1 MPTDNLKNSYTEDE
15 KLRAAYALNLFAVSV
30 SQIIDYNDKNVLE
43 QEYNAILNNLNLE
56 QMPKDD
62 TLLDTVKTIMDTITY
77 FRMSEGD
84 KEIIDLEYQNKMK
97 NAIWTAVPSVST
109 IFAPRKHT
117 AIGLALTLATQ
128 VGTGYMNYRRHKA
141 EYQLER
147 EKEYWQL
154 KRGAIDQLNGLQK
167 DLFDTAWRLADKYGY
182 PDEYRLVGNQLH
194 EYNAILM
201 DDNPIRRYNRLEA
214 IKEKFSAYTPFWY
227 QIGSTANSIYRDET
241 IDLDVATRNLYRDYA
256 LDHFST
262 YERLNKFNVLRYDV
276 LTSSWA
282 LEYVDL
288 LDLNDDIA
296 RQKAEKLVSI
306 AERYAGTTHKDA
318 LELCAYAYL
327 KLNDRN
333 NAERLFSVLVN
344 EGYNVAINA
353 KILSGF
359 YIQKMQI
366 PETATEAE
374 RQYNVLKLIVKP
386 DDMLP
391 LPAAGTDLENWN
403 PGWENREEITLSG
416 SQQIPDGEKCVYKN
430 KNIHIQETIDCAGDL
445 VFESCILHFR
455 EPESVC
461 KITLTETASLKI
473 TGCEIE
479 MHAADNDFLIDAKEV
494 RKPILLENCEMK
506 NCWNFIEV
514 GSNCDVTM
522 TNCVIADA
530 GPGFI
535 GGYEK
540 GSGNVSQCKFT
551 FQDTAPF
558 SAKEFSNLLV
568 RSSVITLKKLQFSES
583 KVQGCHHIRSDTNLS
598 WDDTIDIV
606 KYFDYD
612 GSVTFIDV
620 KQCVISRAEFSGISD
635 CISSE
640 SGTINLTIFE
650 QCNNS
655 IQGLRNNIEIKD
667 CLFNYCGGNTIS
679 VLQSEIKNSQFN
691 HCVGTVISTPL
702 GRRISDLKICDCEF
716 NDWKPY
722 SHRIHKYDSLIRIHC
737 RANNNLCSYVERC
750 LFNGMNVRNGFLID
764 IDSEINVGTF
774 VYVNDCKFLNCT
786 TERDNREILRQLT
799 TYDGLFGKK
808 KEIQVLSATNCTG
821 LDRVNQSDG
830 SAKQFKVKI
839 TNAVGIP
846 LGCSKFN

>member
-403 PGWENREEITLSG
+403 PDWGKKELFQVNDYL
-416 SQQIPDGEKCVYKN
+416 P
-430 KNIHIQETIDCAGDL
+430 
-445 VFESCILHFR
+445 
-455 EPESVC
+455 
-461 KITLTETASLKI
+461 LKD
-473 TGCEIE
+473 
-479 MHAADNDFLIDAKEV
+479 ARFL
-494 RKPILLENCEMK
+494 
-506 NCWNFIEV
+506 
-514 GSNCDVTM
+514 
-522 TNCVIADA
+522 
-530 GPGFI
+530 
-535 GGYEK
+535 
-540 GSGNVSQCKFT
+540 
-551 FQDTAPF
+551 
-558 SAKEFSNLLV
+558 
-568 RSSVITLKKLQFSES
+568 
-583 KVQGCHHIRSDTNLS
+583 KVQN
-598 WDDTIDIV
+598 
-606 KYFDYD
+606 K
-612 GSVTFIDV
+612 
-620 KQCVISRAEFSGISD
+620 E
-635 CISSE
+635 
-640 SGTINLTIFE
+640 NLTISNECAQIYFE
-650 QCNNS
+650 NKYIVDETRSYLESASYLLYNEEDS
-655 IQGLRNNIEIKD
+655 IVCMNKLTGETFPFIKD
-667 CLFNYCGGNTIS
+667 INSPQEMIDKKKIATLGDMTYYVIENDLFFFDLDSKENGLIAHIDELYDSEHQKYEIWNIS
-679 VLQSEIKNSQFN
+679 VSKSLKLIYQNGSKYIMDLAL
-691 HCVGTVISTPL
+691 GTVSTKEIYLGSESSNYFVKDEYVYFLDQYIDLDCPEKIGYQIKKYRIDTGSTTDVSVVFAKYRYDKDDIYEIYKEGMYNNYYYVIIEWTSINCSDRLGFNCFYFDISGDELAKEKNFYIWNSFIYQVEQYENFLIYVNASKQYSLVKHNFLTDKKKVLLKHYGETNKSSFSDRILL
-702 GRRISDLKICDCEF
+702 GKGV
-716 NDWKPY
+716 Y
-722 SHRIHKYDSLIRIHC
+722 Q
-737 RANNNLCSYVERC
+737 RANSYVRLGKWLWIMENNKSTGR
-750 LFNGMNVRNGFLID
+750 LI
-764 IDSEINVGTF
+764 S
-774 VYVNDCKFLNCT
+774 L
-786 TERDNREILRQLT
+786 
-799 TYDGLFGKK
+799 
-808 KEIQVLSATNCTG
+808 
-821 LDRVNQSDG
+821 
-830 SAKQFKVKI
+830 
-839 TNAVGIP
+839 
-846 LGCSKFN
+846 